1 MSQQCRHLKQSA
13 RTDWLT
19 VECSS
24 TNRPRLTTSYK
35 HQSGWT
41 LPDAEW
47 RRKCKIPLLWWT
59 SAIIAQKNP
68 PFRRV
73 NTSDIFLPNA
83 SSNQTDNTWVGKW
96 VRLNMS
102 IVRKMSMPKLETFN
116 EMLEW
121 DSCSENLVILKE
133 SKYPASQNWQN
144 ILHCMVRC
152 ILGCV
157 F

>member
-1 MSQQCRHLKQSA
+1 MSQQWGHLKQSA
-13 RTDWLT
+13 KRDWLT
-19 VECSS
+19 ECSS
-24 TNRPRLTTSYK
+24 TNRPRMTTSYK
-35 HQSGWT
+35 HQSGWM

-47 RRKCKIPLLWWT
+47 RRKCKIPLLWGT

-68 PFRRV
+68 PFRSV
-73 NTSDIFLPNA
+73 NISEIFLPST
-83 SSNQTDNTWVGKW
+83 SSAQMDNTWVGNW

-102 IVRKMSMPKLETFN
+102 IVRKMSMPKLEAFN

-121 DSCSENLVILKE
+121 DSSSENLVIFKG
-133 SKYPASQNWQN
+133 SKYPTSQNLQN
-144 ILHCMVRC
+144 ILLCMVRC